1 MSGWNP
7 PPTGPPGPPRPP
19 GPPGPHGPHGFP
31 GPHGMPGPGMP
42 VPPGGGR
49 RKRGPGLLIGLLAGA
64 FVLVL
69 VLSGGGVAFYLAS
82 TSHELST
89 PSRAGGMTLD
99 RSYDKTADDL
109 ADTIR
114 GVMRDSASPTNADW
128 ADGVYRDGDLAFLF
142 IGFSGAHERDK
153 LISRLDF
160 RLRNALSTD
169 DVRVTTRV
177 WEIDDVGGDGMGFCG
192 RVTASAKSRYSHNSI
207 CGWST
212 RTTFALVIPAGGKT
226 AGEKEPPEYK
236 VSGLQR
242 VMRALREDVED

>member
-1 MSGWNP
+1 
-7 PPTGPPGPPRPP
+7 
-19 GPPGPHGPHGFP
+19 
-31 GPHGMPGPGMP
+31 MPM
-42 VPPGGGR
+42 PPGGPR

-99 RSYDKTADDL
+99 NSYDKGADDL
-109 ADTIR
+109 ADTMR
-114 GVMRDSASPTNADW
+114 RVMRSSTTPSNADW

-142 IGFSGAHERDK
+142 IGFSGEYERDR
-153 LISRLDF
+153 LISQLHF
-160 RLRNALSTD
+160 HLRNALSTD
-169 DVRVTTRV
+169 DVRVTSRI
-177 WEIDDVGGDGMGFCG
+177 WEIADSGGDGTGLCG
-192 RVTASAKSRYSHNSI
+192 RLTAAAKSRYSYTSI

-212 RTTFALVIPAGGKT
+212 RTTFALVIPAGGKVSR
-226 AGEKEPPEYK
+226 GNEPPEYK
-236 VSGLQR
+236 VAGLQR